1 MRTTLNNLPHDFG
14 GTVVLTNATG
24 AIIPGDRI
32 GIVGPNGSGK
42 TTLIR
47 IITGDLEPV
56 SGAVVRQSDTRIGY
70 VPQHLETHDATTVGD
85 LLLHHVREMREQLRE
100 IELAMGTVEAGDE
113 NRLASVLKRYQAAR
127 QPYDAVEGDSAEG
140 RASRLLDELGL
151 PGGLAQEIRTL
162 SGGERNVLSLARA
175 LVEQPNLLVLD
186 EPGNHLDFAGLAW
199 LESFLSGFSGA
210 VIVVSHNRYLLD
222 KVATSIW
229 EIFGHRVSAHTGNY
243 SDFRF
248 GRLTQAMSDQ
258 ATHSVQERTIARLEA
273 LVKTFEQ
280 RARTTGDPKWGKR
293 LRARRT
299 QLAKTRELALDRPEI
314 AEKSIQVRFTNGTAK
329 SDIAIHVQDYS
340 RGFGEHALFDGA
352 DFLVHVGERVG
363 IVGPNGSGK
372 TTFLTDLVKRGNWDD
387 HTLRVGPSMRVGYC
401 AQQRNRFDT
410 QTTVL
415 DAMLSEGNFTRNEV
429 FGVVSRLLFEWE
441 DLERTVSSLS
451 GGEWNRL
458 QLGMAVI
465 AKANLLILD
474 EPTNHLDIQS
484 REAVEEALAEFA
496 GTIIAVSH
504 DRYFLDAAVNRI
516 VEIKELG
523 FASYDGTFTE
533 YWFERASGT
542 RITDASLERR
552 GKQTGRH
559 AAKGGANDERG
570 GGGNR
575 GRFANRGGTRDPAA
589 HDESRIE
596 SEILKLEERQ
606 RELERL
612 MTEALT
618 TGSQRDGRKHAK
630 DLEKVRSRIEE
641 LYARW
646 GTR

>member
-1 MRTTLNNLPHDFG
+1 MRITLNNISHDFG
-14 GTVVLTNATG
+14 GTVVLTNVRE
-24 AIIPGDRI
+24 AIVPGDRI
-32 GIVGPNGSGK
+32 GIIGPNGSGK
-42 TTLIR
+42 TTLIQ

-56 SGAVVRQSDTRIGY
+56 SGVVFRESDTRIGY

-85 LLLHHVREMREQLRE
+85 LLLRHVHEMRERLRE
-100 IELAMGTVEAGDE
+100 LESEMGAVPAGDE
-113 NRLASVLKRYQAAR
+113 NRLASVLKRYQSAR
-127 QPYDAVEGDSAEG
+127 EPYDAMEGDTAEE

-151 PGGLAQEIRTL
+151 PGGLEQEIRTL
-162 SGGERNVLSLARA
+162 SGGERNVLSLACA

-199 LESFLSGFSGA
+199 LESFLLRFNGA

-229 EIFGHRVSAHTGNY
+229 EIFGHRVSAYTGNY

-248 GRLTQAMSDQ
+248 GRLTQAISDQ
-258 ATHSVQERTIARLEA
+258 ATYSVQQRVIARLEA
-273 LVKTFEQ
+273 LVKIFEQ

-314 AEKSIQVRFTNGTAK
+314 AERSIQVRFTNGTAK

-340 RGFGEHALFDGA
+340 RGFDERTLFAGA
-352 DFLVHVGERVG
+352 DLLVHVGERVG

-372 TTFLTDLVKRGNWDD
+372 TTFLTDLVARGSWDD
-387 HTLRVGPSMRVGYC
+387 HTLRVGPSMRVGFC
-401 AQQRNRFDT
+401 AQQRDRFSS

-415 DAMLSEGNFTRNEV
+415 DAMLTEGNFTRNEV
-429 FGVVSRLLFEWE
+429 FGVVSRLLFDWE
-441 DLERTVSSLS
+441 DLERSVSTLS

-484 REAVEEALAEFA
+484 REAVEEALAEFT

-504 DRYFLDAAVNRI
+504 DRYFLDAAVSRI
-516 VEIKELG
+516 VEIKDLG
-523 FASYDGTFTE
+523 FTSYNGTFTE
-533 YWFERASGT
+533 YWFERAAGS
-542 RITDASLERR
+542 RITGASLERR
-552 GKQTGRH
+552 GKQTGGRTAH
-559 AAKGGANDERG
+559 
-570 GGGNR
+570 NR
-575 GRFANRGGTRDPAA
+575 ATDDTSGPRRQDRPAR
-589 HDESRIE
+589 DESKVE
-596 SEILKLEERQ
+596 AEILKLEERQ
-606 RELERL
+606 REIEHL
-612 MTEALT
+612 MSDAFTA
-618 TGSQRDGRKHAK
+618 GSQRDGRKHAK

-646 GTR
+646 GTP

>member
-1 MRTTLNNLPHDFG
+1 MRITLNNISHDFG
-14 GTVVLTNATG
+14 GTVILTDVAG
-24 AIIPGDRI
+24 AIVPGDRI

-42 TTLIR
+42 TTLIQ
-47 IITGDLEPV
+47 IVTGDLEPV
-56 SGAVVRQSDTRIGY
+56 SGAVVRESDTRIGY

-85 LLLHHVREMREQLRE
+85 LLLRHVHEMRANLRE
-100 IELAMGTVEAGDE
+100 LELAMGSVESSNE
-113 NRLASVLKRYQAAR
+113 SQLASVLNRYQSAR
-127 QPYDAVEGDSAEG
+127 EPYDAANGDTAEE
-140 RASRLLDELGL
+140 RASRLLTELGL
-151 PGGLAQEIRTL
+151 PGGLEQEIRTL

-175 LVEQPNLLVLD
+175 LVDQPNLLVLD

-199 LESFLSGFSGA
+199 LESFLLRFSGA

-229 EIFGHRVSAHTGNY
+229 EIFRSRVSTHTGNY

-248 GRLTQAMSDQ
+248 NRLTQAVSDK
-258 ATHSVQERTIARLEA
+258 TTYSVQQQAIARLEA

-280 RARTTGDPKWGKR
+280 RARTTGDSSWGKR
-293 LRARRT
+293 LRARRS
-299 QLAKTRELALDRPEI
+299 QLAKTRELAMDKPEI
-314 AEKSIQVRFTNGTAK
+314 AEKSIQVRFTNGAAK
-329 SDIAIHVQDYS
+329 SDIAIHVQNYR
-340 RGFGEHALFDGA
+340 RGFDDRALFAGA
-352 DFLVHVGERVG
+352 DLLVHVGERVG

-372 TTFLTDLVKRGNWDD
+372 TTFLTDLVARGSWDNQ
-387 HTLRVGPSMRVGYC
+387 TLRVGPSMRVGFC
-401 AQQRNRFDT
+401 AQQRDRFRPR
-410 QTTVL
+410 TTVL

-429 FGVVSRLLFEWE
+429 FGVVSRLLFDWE
-441 DLERTVSSLS
+441 DLERSVGTLS

-516 VEIKELG
+516 VEIKDLG
-523 FASYDGTFTE
+523 FASYDGTFSE
-533 YWFERASGT
+533 YWFERAAGS

-552 GKQTGRH
+552 GKQTGKR
-559 AAKGGANDERG
+559 AAKSGSTDPHSRSGG
-570 GGGNR
+570 
-575 GRFANRGGTRDPAA
+575 RDPAA
-589 HDESRIE
+589 DDESRIE

-606 RELERL
+606 RELEHL
-612 MTEALT
+612 MATAFIS
-618 TGSQRDGRKHAK
+618 GSQRDGRKHAR

-646 GTR
+646 GSR

>member
-1 MRTTLNNLPHDFG
+1 MRITLNNISHDFG
-14 GTVVLTNATG
+14 GTVVLTNAGG
-24 AIIPGDRI
+24 AIVPGDRI

-56 SGAVVRQSDTRIGY
+56 TGAVVRESDTRIGY

-85 LLLHHVREMREQLRE
+85 LLLRHIHEMREQLRE
-100 IELAMGTVEAGDE
+100 VEAVMGTVDADDE
-113 NRLASVLKRYQAAR
+113 KRLASVLKRYQAAR
-127 QPYDAVEGDSAEG
+127 EPYDAMEGDTAEG

-151 PGGLAQEIRTL
+151 PGGLEQEIRTL

-175 LVEQPNLLVLD
+175 LVDQPNLLVLD

-199 LESFLSGFSGA
+199 LEAFLSRFAGA

-248 GRLTQAMSDQ
+248 NRLTQAISDQ
-258 ATHSVQERTIARLEA
+258 ATYSVQQGVIARLEA

-280 RARTTGDPKWGKR
+280 RARTTGDPAWGKR
-293 LRARRT
+293 LRARRS
-299 QLAKTRELALDRPEI
+299 QLAKTRELAMDRPEI
-314 AEKSIQVRFTNGTAK
+314 AEKSIQVRFTDGTAK
-329 SDIAIHVQDYS
+329 SDIAIHVQNYS
-340 RGFGEHALFDGA
+340 RGFDERTLFNGA
-352 DFLVHVGERVG
+352 DLLVHVGERVG

-372 TTFLTDLVKRGNWDD
+372 TTFLTDLVDRGNWDD
-387 HTLRVGPSMRVGYC
+387 HTLRVGPSMRVGFC
-401 AQQRNRFDT
+401 AQQRDRFGAE
-410 QTTVL
+410 TTVL
-415 DAMLSEGNFTRNEV
+415 DAMLSQGNFTRNEI
-429 FGVVSRLLFEWE
+429 FGIVSRLLFDWE
-441 DLERTVSSLS
+441 DLERSVSSLS

-458 QLGMAVI
+458 QLSMAII
-465 AKANLLILD
+465 ARANLLILD

-484 REAVEEALAEFA
+484 REAVEEALAEFT

-516 VEIKELG
+516 VEIKDLG
-523 FASYDGTFTE
+523 FASYEGTFTE
-533 YWFERASGT
+533 YWFERAAGS
-542 RITDASLERR
+542 RVADATLERR
-552 GKQTGRH
+552 GKQIGKRT
-559 AAKGGANDERG
+559 
-570 GGGNR
+570 
-575 GRFANRGGTRDPAA
+575 T

-606 RELERL
+606 RELEHL
-612 MTEALT
+612 MANAFA
-618 TGSQRDGRKHAK
+618 TGSQRDGRTHAK

-646 GTR
+646 GEQ